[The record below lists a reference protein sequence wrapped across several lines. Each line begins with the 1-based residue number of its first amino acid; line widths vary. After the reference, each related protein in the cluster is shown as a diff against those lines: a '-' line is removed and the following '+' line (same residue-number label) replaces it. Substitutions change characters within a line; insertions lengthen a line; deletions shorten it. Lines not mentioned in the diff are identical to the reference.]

1 MGEAN
6 GVCERM
12 RWRERE
18 MMVHLERVLFEIVQ
32 FQPSHPLGLVRR
44 VQSHNY
50 VVVVVA
56 GVGKK
61 TESR

>member
-1 MGEAN
+1 M
-6 GVCERM
+6 V
-12 RWRERE
+12 
-18 MMVHLERVLFEIVQ
+18 VHLERVLFEIVQ

>member
-1 MGEAN
+1 M
-6 GVCERM
+6 
-12 RWRERE
+12 
-18 MMVHLERVLFEIVQ
+18 ERVLFEIVQ

-50 VVVVVA
+50 VVVVA